1 MIPFKGSRAC
11 LLAVLVPI
19 MLPQVIP
26 EPLRWIGMTLAILW
40 VLKRLGI
47 LTIAFG
53 SRTTT
58 EGDAT
63 PTGAGSSKR
72 TDSAHEGEIV
82 ALGSAPYEF
91 DEANSLSYYITLRS
105 ERGDDKTLWGV
116 DLRRVAHETPLA
128 VGEMVSLEFLGR
140 KAVVVDQ
147 PVRND
152 QGKVVN
158 TRKVNTH
165 RNTWQAT
172 VLPI

>member
-1 MIPFKGSRAC
+1 MNPLKGSRAC
-11 LLAVLVPI
+11 LFAVLVPI
-19 MLPQVIP
+19 MLPSLLP

-53 SRTTT
+53 GHSTP

-63 PTGAGSSKR
+63 PSGAGSSKR
-72 TDSAHEGEIV
+72 VGSANQGKIV

-91 DEANSLSYYITLRS
+91 NEANSLSYYITLRS
-105 ERGDDKTLWGV
+105 ERGTDKTLWGV
-116 DLRRVAHETPLA
+116 DLKRVAQTAPLA
-128 VGEMVSLEFLGR
+128 VGETVSLEFLGR

-152 QGKVVN
+152 QGQVVN
-158 TRKVNTH
+158 TRRVNTH

-172 VLPI
+172 LLSI